1 MLVEFPAGTHLDRSR
16 ASSGGMR
23 GTARN
28 DRDNSLVAQ
37 AELFDADDRYDE
49 GYRDGL
55 RNFLVNCATD
65 IAVEVAR
72 TVTVAAVEVATPY
85 LKDGA
90 RRFKEKVRRKPKDTP
105 AAEVVQEAAPERPTA
120 SGLRP
125 VTAAANG
132 HDQVGLVLRA
142 DQGDASVQAAL
153 ERINTRAAETYGIAA
168 HYSAGLP
175 AADVVGE
182 AMRQALATAAPGYIA
197 AALERLAFDDELGLT
212 PASRCACGIAPRSS
226 TRAWSKTSRAP
237 TPRSRRPDAPDARV
251 AAASA
256 LAAPHGGRAAPGPTA
271 GTSTRGQ
278 PTGMT

>member
-1 MLVEFPAGTHLDRSR
+1 MLVEFPASTHLDRSR

-37 AELFDADDRYDE
+37 AELFDADDRYDG

-55 RNFLVNCATD
+55 RNLLVNCATD
-65 IAVEVAR
+65 IAMEVAR

-90 RRFKEKVRRKPKDTP
+90 RRFKEKLRRRLKDTP
-105 AAEVVQEAAPERPTA
+105 AAEVVQEAAPQRPTA

-125 VTAAANG
+125 VTAALNG
-132 HDQVGLVLRA
+132 RDQVDLVLRA
-142 DQGDASVQAAL
+142 DQGDTNVQAAL

-168 HYSAGLP
+168 HLP

-182 AMRQALATAAPGYIA
+182 AMRQALAAAAPGYIA
-197 AALERLAFDDELGLT
+197 AALERLAFDDELCLT
-212 PASRCACGIAPRSS
+212 PTQQMRLR
-226 TRAWSKTSRAP
+226 
-237 TPRSRRPDAPDARV
+237 D
-251 AAASA
+251 
-256 LAAPHGGRAAPGPTA
+256 RAAELDPGVVEDL
-271 GTSTRGQ
+271 
-278 PTGMT
+278 TGANAPLA

>member
-1 MLVEFPAGTHLDRSR
+1 MSNYQRPQPNRKLMLVEFPAGTHLDRSR

-23 GTARN
+23 GTARD

-55 RNFLVNCATD
+55 RNLFVNCATD

-90 RRFKEKVRRKPKDTP
+90 RRFKEKLRRRPKDTP
-105 AAEVVQEAAPERPTA
+105 AAEVVQEVAPERPTA

-125 VTAAANG
+125 ETAAANG
-132 HDQVGLVLRA
+132 RDQVDLVLRA
-142 DQGDASVQAAL
+142 DQGDANVQAAL

-175 AADVVGE
+175 AADV
-182 AMRQALATAAPGYIA
+182 ARAADA
-197 AALERLAFDDELGLT
+197 
-212 PASRCACGIAPRSS
+212 PAG
-226 TRAWSKTSRAP
+226 
-237 TPRSRRPDAPDARV
+237 SRRRARPRRGRRPHQRQRRARVGRTLRGREWPLRIRLPIVRLRPGTVSGLRATCHV
-251 AAASA
+251 AAAS
-256 LAAPHGGRAAPGPTA
+256 GGL
-271 GTSTRGQ
+271 GTG
-278 PTGMT
+278 G

>member
-1 MLVEFPAGTHLDRSR
+1 MAIPENGRAVGAAPYSSVMSNYQRPQPNRKFMLVEFPAGTHLDRSR
-16 ASSGGMR
+16 GSSGGMR
-23 GTARN
+23 GTARD

-55 RNFLVNCATD
+55 RNLLVNCATD

-90 RRFKEKVRRKPKDTP
+90 RRFKEKLRRRPKDTP

-132 HDQVGLVLRA
+132 RDQVDLVLRA
-142 DQGDASVQAAL
+142 DQGDTNVQAAL

-182 AMRQALATAAPGYIA
+182 AMRQALAAAAPGYIA

-212 PASRCACGIAPRSS
+212 PAQQMRLR
-226 TRAWSKTSRAP
+226 
-237 TPRSRRPDAPDARV
+237 D
-251 AAASA
+251 
-256 LAAPHGGRAAPGPTA
+256 RAAELDPGVVEDL
-271 GTSTRGQ
+271 
-278 PTGMT
+278 TGANAPLA